1 MFTERGTPVP
11 RSPSLP
17 RSLGFLRSPG
27 FSRSPLCAL
36 SLVLVLRAC
45 GGTVPIQTLLDDPP
59 RYDGKTVRIAGEVK
73 GSMGALGYGAY
84 RVSDGTGT
92 LPVVSEGGGAPR
104 DGTRIG
110 VEGTF
115 RSAFTLGTETAAV
128 LVEKRRYIP

>member
-1 MFTERGTPVP
+1 MGNTRGREQRRSKERGASIP
-11 RSPSLP
+11 RSF
-17 RSLGFLRSPG
+17 GFLRPPG
-27 FSRSPLCAL
+27 AACLG
-36 SLVLVLRAC
+36 LVLVLRAC

>member
-1 MFTERGTPVP
+1 MGNRRLRGKRTSWESGTPVP
-11 RSPSLP
+11 
-17 RSLGFLRSPG
+17 RSPG
-27 FSRSPLCAL
+27 FSRSPVCAL
-36 SLVLVLRAC
+36 ALVVVLRAC

-59 RYDGKTVRIAGEVK
+59 RYEGKTVRIAGEVK

-115 RSAFTLGTETAAV
+115 RAAFTLGTETAAV

>member
-1 MFTERGTPVP
+1 MGNGRFG
-11 RSPSLP
+11 
-17 RSLGFLRSPG
+17 G
-27 FSRSPLCAL
+27 AL
-36 SLVLVLRAC
+36 ALVLVLRAC

-115 RSAFTLGTETAAV
+115 RSAFTLGTETVAV

>member
-1 MFTERGTPVP
+1 LREKRTSWESGTSVP
-11 RSPSLP
+11 RSPGLP
-17 RSLGFLRSPG
+17 RSPVFAGL
-27 FSRSPLCAL
+27 A
-36 SLVLVLRAC
+36 LVLVLRAC

-84 RVSDGTGT
+84 RVTDGTGT

-115 RSAFTLGTETAAV
+115 RAAFTLGTETAAV

>member
-1 MFTERGTPVP
+1 MQNAIQVRA
-11 RSPSLP
+11 LP
-17 RSLGFLRSPG
+17 RRDWFLGM
-27 FSRSPLCAL
+27 AAI
-36 SLVLVLRAC
+36 LVLRGC
-45 GGTVPIQTLLDDPP
+45 GGTVPIKTLLDDPS
-59 RYDGKTVRIAGEVK
+59 RYEGKSVRIAGEVR

-92 LPVVSEGGGAPR
+92 LPVVSETGGAPR

-115 RSAFTLGTETAAV
+115 RAAFTLGTETAAV

>member
-1 MFTERGTPVP
+1 MGNGRLRVRRTSWERETPVP
-11 RSPSLP
+11 RSHGLP
-17 RSLGFLRSPG
+17 RSSGLA
-27 FSRSPLCAL
+27 AL
-36 SLVLVLRAC
+36 ALVLVLRGC

-92 LPVVSEGGGAPR
+92 VPVVSEGGGAPR

-115 RSAFTLGTETAAV
+115 RAAFTLGSETAAV
-128 LVEKRRYIP
+128 IVEKRRYIP